1 MRLGNLVPPDQKGR
15 AKASGIGQCWVRIV
29 RWQVDNFFESCD
41 RNDTGRRNADCY
53 NVVIVHI
60 ELTSTLTQEDENR
73 LAAVV
78 LKALSGMLDMLPISY
93 LVRVETT
100 DQSVIE
106 HVSPGLSGWDSMT
119 ALAAETSQPIAES

>member
-1 MRLGNLVPPDQKGR
+1 M
-15 AKASGIGQCWVRIV
+15 
-29 RWQVDNFFESCD
+29 
-41 RNDTGRRNADCY
+41 Y
-53 NVVIVHI
+53 I

-93 LVRVETT
+93 LVRVETA

-106 HVSPGLSGWDSMT
+106 HVSPGLSDGYSMS
-119 ALAAETSQPIAES
+119 ALAPDTPQPLVES

>member
-1 MRLGNLVPPDQKGR
+1 M
-15 AKASGIGQCWVRIV
+15 
-29 RWQVDNFFESCD
+29 
-41 RNDTGRRNADCY
+41 
-53 NVVIVHI
+53 HI

-106 HVSPGLSGWDSMT
+106 HVSPGLAGWDSLS
-119 ALAAETSQPIAES
+119 ALATDTPRPLVES